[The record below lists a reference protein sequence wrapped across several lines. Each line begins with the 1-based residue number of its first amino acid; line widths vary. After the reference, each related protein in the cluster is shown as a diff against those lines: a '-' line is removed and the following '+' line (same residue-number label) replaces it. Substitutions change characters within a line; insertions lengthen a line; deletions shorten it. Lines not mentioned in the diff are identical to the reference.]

1 MFRECFCNN
10 SGLYWTDAG
19 FSCIMKPRAAFL
31 PAECGGPGR
40 EGAALNRRSVLVVGG
55 GAAGLCAGIAAAES
69 GATVTIL
76 EKRQKPGKKLLAT
89 GNGRCNLANLGPAR
103 YFGDSTFAGE
113 VLKRFPVLLL
123 LRTLEGWGLPLVRD
137 EDLVYPAVRQAGAVL
152 SLLTERLRALRAR
165 IVTEADVISLERG
178 REGFAAHTA
187 DGRVFSADACV
198 LATGGLA
205 GGALGSERKDYLLAA
220 GLGHRL
226 TPLFAALAPVETR
239 PAPPKALS
247 GLRLRAYVRL
257 LAGDACLQAESGEVL
272 LTDYG
277 LSGICVMQL
286 ARKVREALDRG
297 LSPCLTVDLSPLL
310 LPDPLP
316 FGPIP
321 ADTLD
326 RRKEILSLLRRRKE
340 SLPGQ
345 NPLCGLLPDALVRR
359 LQDQPAEETAR
370 LLSGWPFPV
379 RQVRDAAYAKV
390 TAGGAET
397 AGVEPRT
404 MASRLCPGLF
414 LAGELLNVDGACGGY
429 NLQFAMIT
437 GILAGTHAG
446 R

>member
-1 MFRECFCNN
+1 M
-10 SGLYWTDAG
+10 
-19 FSCIMKPRAAFL
+19 
-31 PAECGGPGR
+31 
-40 EGAALNRRSVLVVGG
+40 NRRSVLVVGG
-55 GAAGLCAGIAAAES
+55 GAGGLCAGIAAAES

-103 YFGDSTFAGE
+103 YFGDSAFAGE
-113 VLKRFPVLLL
+113 VLKRFPVPLL

-286 ARKVREALDRG
+286 ARKVREAQDRG

-321 ADTLD
+321 ADTPD

-359 LQDQPAEETAR
+359 LQDQTAEETAR

-379 RQVRDAAYAKV
+379 RQVRDAAYAQV

-429 NLQFAMIT
+429 NLQFAMIS
-437 GILAGTHAG
+437 GIIAG
-446 R
+446 RSAAAQ